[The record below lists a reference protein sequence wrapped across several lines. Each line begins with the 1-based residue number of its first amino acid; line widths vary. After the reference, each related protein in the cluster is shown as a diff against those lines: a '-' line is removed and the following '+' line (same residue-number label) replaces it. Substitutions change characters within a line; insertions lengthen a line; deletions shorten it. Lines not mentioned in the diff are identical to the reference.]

1 MKKLLKKKNKIISIT
16 PQKRRNNRYSVQL
29 DNGEIFGLSRD
40 VYISYKLSVGQNISN
55 EQLISINR
63 EEETYRIRN
72 SAFKLL
78 SYRMRSKSEL
88 YHRLLQKKYEVNLIE
103 SVINELETKEYIN
116 DREFANAFI
125 RDRVKNKKLGPAAIQ
140 NAIGVHQISAEI
152 IDDTMQ
158 KVYSEFP
165 FEDLILSII
174 KKRSKI
180 VKEKTI
186 KERKKMIDY
195 LKRKGYHWS
204 SIQPIL
210 AQTGWLEF

>member
-1 MKKLLKKKNKIISIT
+1 MKKLLKNKIISIT
-16 PQKRRNNRYSVQL
+16 PQKRQNNRYSVQL
-29 DNGEIFGLSRD
+29 DNGEIFGLSSD

-55 EQLISINR
+55 EELISINR

-88 YHRLLQKKYEVNLIE
+88 YHRLLQKKYKVNLIE
-103 SVINELETKEYIN
+103 SVINELETKEFLN
-116 DREFANAFI
+116 DREFATAFI
-125 RDRVKNKKLGPAAIQ
+125 RDKVKNKKLGPAAIR

-165 FEDLILSII
+165 FEELILSII
-174 KKRSKI
+174 NKRSKI

-186 KERKKMIDY
+186 KERKKMIDH

-204 SIQPIL
+204 RIQPIL
-210 AQTGWLEF
+210 AQTGWLEL